1 MSLDGDFKDT
11 ATPISESIPS
21 RSPATFGIR
30 TLAKLSD
37 WLVVG
42 LLSGAVICLASVLY
56 VLGMSGTGSVA
67 FLFAGVVV
75 VPIAYFAIGNCNGR
89 QTLGYRLAGI
99 RVETEAGQ
107 PMRWG
112 RSLGRA
118 FLDIVASS
126 LLQYIVGIAD
136 YLPVAVTRSKQA
148 LHDRVTHTVVTQK
161 APPKMAALWLCSVLY
176 FASAFALV
184 FLVIRPF
191 FLKAYYMPTPA
202 MAPTLNINDRMIV
215 NELYY
220 RLRLPQRGDII
231 VFYVPSKALSMVN
244 GGKDE
249 EWTKRVIGL
258 PGDELRVKDGIV
270 YFRGRKGPLPE
281 PYLLGGDID
290 YLMPDSPALEH
301 SGRDHWFKVPP
312 GQLFVLGD
320 NRGNSN
326 DSRYW
331 GFLPIKNVTGKAMLV
346 WYPHWRNL

>member
-1 MSLDGDFKDT
+1 MS
-11 ATPISESIPS
+11 EEIPS
-21 RSPATFGIR
+21 QPPATFGIR
-30 TLAKLSD
+30 ALAKLSD
-37 WLVVG
+37 LFIVG
-42 LLSGAVICLASVLY
+42 LLEGAVFCLASILY
-56 VLGMSGTGSVA
+56 VLGISGIGCAA
-67 FLFAGVVV
+67 FFFAVVFV
-75 VPIAYFAIGNCNGR
+75 VLIGYFAVYNCQGR
-89 QTLGYRLAGI
+89 QTFGYHLAGI

-107 PMRWG
+107 PIELS

-118 FLDIVASS
+118 VLDLVAFS
-126 LLQYIVGIAD
+126 LLQYVIGIAD
-136 YLPVAVTRSKQA
+136 YLPVAMTRSKQA
-148 LHDRVTHTVVTQK
+148 LHDRITHTVVTQK
-161 APPKMAALWLCSVLY
+161 APPKMTALWLCSVLY

-191 FLKAYYMPTPA
+191 FLKGYYMPTPG
-202 MAPTLNINDRMIV
+202 MSPTLSVNDRMIV

-220 RLRLPQRGDII
+220 RVRSPQRGDIV
-231 VFYVPSKALSMVN
+231 VFHVPSGVLSSVSV
-244 GGKDE
+244 GKDE

-258 PGDELRVKDGIV
+258 PGDELRVKNGIV

-346 WYPHWRNL
+346 WYPHLRNL